1 MQMPSS
7 RKVASWRDADTSATP
22 DALKGVREQSARRC
36 DGCFIV
42 QRRKRYGTWMDG
54 EGGEALGGHTRE
66 FPRSRRSHHP
76 IEQAR

>member
-22 DALKGVREQSARRC
+22 DALKGVRSEQSARRC

-42 QRRKRYGTWMDG
+42 QTSKSTQKPDSNSGPAD
-54 EGGEALGGHTRE
+54 
-66 FPRSRRSHHP
+66 
-76 IEQAR
+76 